1 MTVSKQITGKQCR
14 MAEIVRGQEG
24 SEQMLDYDVII
35 VGAGIGGLYQL
46 YKLRESGFNVRVF
59 DSADGVGGTWYWNR
73 YPGAR
78 FDSESYSYGYSFSEE
93 LLKEWDWSEHFAS
106 QPEILKYLE
115 YVTEKFDL
123 IKDIQ
128 FNSDVS
134 SAIYDENGP
143 CWQIQLSDGRSYK
156 SRFLITAVGVL
167 SEPVMPKIEGRGSF
181 KGPEF
186 HTSRWPH
193 GGVDYKNK
201 KVAIIG
207 TGASGVQTIQELVK
221 DVKHLTVFQRRPN
234 WCAPLHNDRIAKDE
248 MEQIRG
254 TYPEIFQRCHDTVAG
269 FLHSVDSRG
278 TFEVS
283 KEEREKFWE
292 ELYASRGFGI
302 WQGNF
307 NDMLT
312 NQEANKEIS
321 DFIARKIRERVND
334 PETAEKLI
342 PKDHGF
348 GTRRVPLETKYY
360 ESYNRPNVELV
371 DISESPIERI
381 TENGLRVAG
390 EDYEFDLI
398 IYATGF
404 DAIVGSYNRIDVKGA
419 DGQTLR
425 GQWEKQLKTFLGL
438 QVSNFPNMF
447 MVMGPHALLG
457 NNPRS
462 LEYNAEWINDLL
474 SYMKKHKFKRAEA
487 SESAVDGW
495 AEYVSEMGQG
505 LLSNEVDSWMTGV
518 NLNLEGRSERIIA
531 RYSGTA
537 QTYRKRC
544 DEVAAMGYK
553 ELNLT

>member
-1 MTVSKQITGKQCR
+1 
-14 MAEIVRGQEG
+14 
-24 SEQMLDYDVII
+24 ML
-35 VGAGIGGLYQL
+35 
-46 YKLRESGFNVRVF
+46 N
-59 DSADGVGGTWYWNR
+59 
-73 YPGAR
+73 
-78 FDSESYSYGYSFSEE
+78 
-93 LLKEWDWSEHFAS
+93 EWDWSEHFAS

-115 YVTEKFDL
+115 YVSEKFHL

-128 FNSDVS
+128 FNIDVS
-134 SAIYDENGP
+134 SAIYEENGP
-143 CWQIQLSDGRSYK
+143 CWQVKLSDGRSYK

-193 GGVDYKNK
+193 GGVEYKNK

-234 WCAPLHNDRIAKDE
+234 WCAPLHNDRIEKYE

-278 TFEVS
+278 TFEVT

-312 NQEANKEIS
+312 NQEANKEVS
-321 DFIARKIRERVND
+321 DFIARKIRERVKD
-334 PETAEKLI
+334 PEIAEKLI

-371 DISESPIERI
+371 DISESPIEKI
-381 TENGLRVAG
+381 TEKGLRVAG

-474 SYMKKHKFKRAEA
+474 SYMKKHNFKRAEA

-495 AEYVSEMGQG
+495 AEYVLEMGQG

-518 NLNLEGRSERIIA
+518 NLNLEGRSERVIA

-544 DEVAAMGYK
+544 DEVASTGYK
-553 ELNLT
+553 ELNLK